1 MNISNE
7 DLDKIMEPIENYLW
21 GKINHEEIEEWKEI
35 CNNIENYIK
44 QQIELI

>member
-21 GKINHEEIEEWKEI
+21 GKINHEEIEEWEANLEKASLDNKGI
-35 CNNIENYIK
+35 H
-44 QQIELI
+44 